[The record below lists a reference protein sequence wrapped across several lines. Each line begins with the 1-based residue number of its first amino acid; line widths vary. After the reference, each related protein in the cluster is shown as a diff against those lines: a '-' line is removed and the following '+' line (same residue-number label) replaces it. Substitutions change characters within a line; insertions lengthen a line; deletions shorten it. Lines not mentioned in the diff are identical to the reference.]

1 MEAAQPTFNQVYDL
15 ACMLP
20 RGEQK
25 QLLNQMI
32 AYIIKEDDATLRER
46 RARIKESEE
55 QIAAG
60 QVYSEE
66 ESDKM
71 IEKIFDDLSSLAA

>member
-1 MEAAQPTFNQVYDL
+1 MTATQPTFNEVYDL

-32 AYIIKEDDATLRER
+32 AYIIKEDDAFLRER

-55 QIAAG
+55 QIVAG
-60 QVYSEE
+60 QVYSED

-71 IEKIFDDLSSLAA
+71 IDKIFEDLSYLAA